1 MNVLLPFPLAYP
13 PLYPLDLLA
22 GVYVPRTMDGL
33 VSCPLDVVK
42 RRDQSPFTPW
52 QSLFPPN
59 LPLSVLTLTLYI
71 SCVFFRLSFL
81 IYLGFISL
89 NL

>member
-13 PLYPLDLLA
+13 PLYPPDLLA
-22 GVYVPRTMDGL
+22 GVSVPRTMDGL
-33 VSCPLDVVK
+33 VSCPLDVVE

-59 LPLSVLTLTLYI
+59 LPLFVLTLTLYI

-81 IYLGFISL
+81 IYLGFISP

>member
-1 MNVLLPFPLAYP
+1 MNVLPFPLAY

-22 GVYVPRTMDGL
+22 RVSVPRTMDGL
-33 VSCPLDVVK
+33 VSCPLNVVK
-42 RRDQSPFTPW
+42 RRDQYPFTPGIL
-52 QSLFPPN
+52 SSSNPPLF
-59 LPLSVLTLTLYI
+59 VLNLTLYI

-81 IYLGFISL
+81 IYLGFISP